1 MDEDNWQ
8 KIGFTCSSFDLLHA
22 GHIAMLK
29 ECSENCD
36 KLIVGLNVNPHKNG
50 RYPVQSVVE
59 RYAQLSAVKYVDE
72 IIPYNN
78 EKELIDLL
86 QLYQIDVRFVGSD
99 YRDRH
104 FTGDDLPID
113 TYYNRRDHNFSSS
126 GLKKQVCENQATRML
141 DGDVVKDNDTYTIVD
156 NTDLEQLTVST
167 TTLKPSQETSGHSH
181 EGIEEVYTFLSG
193 QGSMIIGDTEHF
205 VEAGQAFIIPDGAY
219 HKVYNK
225 SDDEDLMFICVFN
238 QRRNH

>member
-1 MDEDNWQ
+1 M

-22 GHIAMLK
+22 GHVAMLK
-29 ECSENCD
+29 ESKENCD

-50 RYPVQSVVE
+50 RYPVQNVVE

-72 IIPYNN
+72 IIPYNS

-86 QLYQIDVRFVGSD
+86 TLYHIDVRFIGED
-99 YRDRH
+99 YKDKS
-104 FTGDDLPID
+104 FTGDNIPMDIF
-113 TYYNRRDHNFSSS
+113 YNARQHNFSSS
-126 GLKKQVCENQATRML
+126 GLKKQVCENQATQSIK
-141 DGDVVKDNDTYTIVD
+141 GNVVKDNDIYTIID
-156 NTDLEQLTVST
+156 NTDLNGLTVST

-193 QGSMIIGDTEHF
+193 HGAMLIGDEEHQ
-205 VEAGQAFIIPDGAY
+205 VEQGKTFIIPDGAY

-238 QRRNH
+238 HRRNH